1 MLRLTKNTDYALMAI
16 NFMACQEDQFVAN
29 TKRIAEIYHIPLE
42 LLAKILQ
49 RLAKSGIILSKSGPK
64 GGYALA
70 KDAAHITIGE
80 VIQAIEGPIR
90 IVRCEDEDCSQMEHC
105 TVRGPLIRIERKI
118 VAFLESITVDQ
129 MYQQADQNEQDEPE
143 GLVQLTHAY

>member
-16 NFMACQEDQFVAN
+16 NFMAGQEDAFVAN
-29 TKRIAEIYHIPLE
+29 TKTIAEMYHIPLE

-64 GGYALA
+64 GGYVLV
-70 KDAAHITIGE
+70 KDAAQITIGE

-90 IVRCEDEDCSQMEHC
+90 IVRCEDEDCSQMERC

-118 VAFLESITVDQ
+118 VSFLESITVEQ
-129 MYQQADQNEQDEPE
+129 MYEQLDEE
-143 GLVQLTHAY
+143 ENLVKLIQV